1 MKTSHKPMMRGL
13 VLSQAVLLSAL
24 GLAGCGGV
32 TVFQDQT
39 PVAVMGTLPAPP
51 PKVAEPEPEPEPPP
65 RVELKEDKIEIHEK
79 VQFEYNSAKIMEVS
93 HSLLNEVADL
103 IKKTP
108 RIKKLQVEG
117 HASSD
122 GADEYNMTLSDK
134 RAKSVRAYL
143 VTQGVPKDKLVAK
156 GFGETKPIATNDT
169 EVGREKNRRVEFNIV
184 EQDVVQK
191 KVQIDPKT
199 GKETVLEE
207 KTIPSGGEQPA
218 EKKPAAGAA
227 K

>member
-1 MKTSHKPMMRGL
+1 MMRGF
-13 VLSQAVLLSAL
+13 VLSQAVLLSAV

-39 PVAVMGTLPAPP
+39 PVAVMGTLPPP
-51 PKVAEPEPEPEPPP
+51 PPAPEPEPEPEPPP
-65 RVELKEDKIEIHEK
+65 RVELKEDRIEIHEK
-79 VQFEYNSAKIMEVS
+79 VQFEYNSAKILEVS
-93 HSLLNEVADL
+93 HSLLNEVADV

-108 RIKKLQVEG
+108 RIKKIQVEG

-122 GADEYNMTLSDK
+122 GADEYNLKLSDR
-134 RAKSVRAYL
+134 RAKAVRAYL
-143 VTQGVPKDKLVAK
+143 ITQGVSKDALVAK
-156 GFGETKPIATNDT
+156 GFGETKPIADNNT
-169 EVGREKNRRVEFNIV
+169 EEGREKNRRVEFNII

-207 KTIPSGGEQPA
+207 KKIPGKAA

>member
-1 MKTSHKPMMRGL
+1 MKTSRKPMMGGIA
-13 VLSQAVLLSAL
+13 LSQAVLLSAV

-39 PVAVMGTLPAPP
+39 PVAVNGSLPAPP
-51 PKVAEPEPEPEPPP
+51 PPPPPEPAPAPEPPP

-79 VQFEYNSAKIMEVS
+79 VQFEYNSSNILEVS
-93 HSLLNEVADL
+93 HSLLNEVADV
-103 IKKTP
+103 IKKTA
-108 RIKKLQVEG
+108 RIKKIQVEG

-122 GADEYNMTLSDK
+122 GNDDYNMKLSDK

-143 VTQGVPKDKLVAK
+143 ITQGVPEAKLVAK
-156 GFGETKPIATNDT
+156 GFGETKPIADNAT
-169 EVGREKNRRVEFNIV
+169 EAGKEKNRRVEFNII

-199 GKETVLEE
+199 GKEVVLEA
-207 KTIPSGGEQPA
+207 TTAGA
-218 EKKPAAGAA
+218 DKKPASGAA
-227 K
+227 H

>member
-1 MKTSHKPMMRGL
+1 MKTSRKLMMRGL

-51 PKVAEPEPEPEPPP
+51 PPPAPEPEPEPPP

-79 VQFEYNSAKIMEVS
+79 VQFEYNSANILEVS
-93 HSLLNEVADL
+93 HSLLNEVADV

-108 RIKKLQVEG
+108 RIKKIQVEG

-122 GADEYNMTLSDK
+122 GSDDYNLRLSDK
-134 RAKSVRAYL
+134 RAKAVRTYL
-143 VTQGVPKDKLVAK
+143 IAQGVAKEKLVAK
-156 GFGETKPIATNDT
+156 GYGETKPIADNAT
-169 EVGREKNRRVEFNIV
+169 EAGREKNRRVEFNII
-184 EQDVVQK
+184 EQDVIQK

-199 GKETVLEE
+199 GKETVLEQKQVTE
-207 KTIPSGGEQPA
+207 GAAP
-218 EKKPAAGAA
+218 KKPAAGAA
-227 K
+227 Q

>member
-1 MKTSHKPMMRGL
+1 MKTSHKPMMRGF
-13 VLSQAVLLSAL
+13 VLSQAVLLSAV

-51 PKVAEPEPEPEPPP
+51 PAPEPEPEPEPPP

-79 VQFEYNSAKIMEVS
+79 IQFEYNSANILEVS
-93 HSLLNEVADL
+93 HSLLNEVADV

-108 RIKKLQVEG
+108 RIKKIQVEG

-122 GADEYNMTLSDK
+122 GSDDYNMRLSDK
-134 RAKSVRAYL
+134 RAKAVRAYL
-143 VTQGVPKDKLVAK
+143 ITQGVGKDKLVAK
-156 GFGETKPIATNDT
+156 GFGETKPIADNET
-169 EVGREKNRRVEFNIV
+169 EAGREKNRRVEFNII
-184 EQDVVQK
+184 EQDVIQK

-199 GKETVLEE
+199 GKETVLEQKKVTE
-207 KTIPSGGEQPA
+207 GAAP
-218 EKKPAAGAA
+218 KKPAAGAA
-227 K
+227 Q

>member
-1 MKTSHKPMMRGL
+1 MKTSHKPMMRGII
-13 VLSQAVLLSAL
+13 LSQAVLLSAL

-39 PVAVMGTLPAPP
+39 PVAVMGALPP
-51 PKVAEPEPEPEPPP
+51 PPPAAEPEPEPEPPP
-65 RVELKEDKIEIHEK
+65 RVELKDDKIEIHEK
-79 VQFEYNSAKIMEVS
+79 VQFEYNSANILEVS
-93 HSLLNEVADL
+93 HSLLNEVADV

-108 RIKKLQVEG
+108 RIKKIQVEG

-122 GADEYNMTLSDK
+122 GADDYNLTLSDK
-134 RAKSVRAYL
+134 RAKAVRAYL
-143 VTQGVPKDKLVAK
+143 TTQGVGKDKLVAK
-156 GFGETKPIATNDT
+156 GFGETKPIADN
-169 EVGREKNRRVEFNIV
+169 ESEAGREKNRRVEFNII
-184 EQDVVQK
+184 EQEVTQK

-207 KTIPSGGEQPA
+207 KKISEGA
-218 EKKPAAGAA
+218 ADKKPAAGT

>member
-1 MKTSHKPMMRGL
+1 MKTSRKPMMGGIA
-13 VLSQAVLLSAL
+13 LSQAVLLSAV

-39 PVAVMGTLPAPP
+39 PVAVNGTLPAPP
-51 PKVAEPEPEPEPPP
+51 PPPPAPEPAPEPPP

-79 VQFEYNSAKIMEVS
+79 VQFAYNSAEILAAS
-93 HSLLNEVADL
+93 HSLLNEVADV
-103 IKKTP
+103 IKKTA
-108 RIKKLQVEG
+108 RIKKIQVEG

-122 GADEYNMTLSDK
+122 GNDDYNLKLSDK

-143 VTQGVPKDKLVAK
+143 VTQGVPDTKVVAK

-169 EVGREKNRRVEFNIV
+169 EEGKEKNRRVEFNIV
-184 EQDVVQK
+184 EQDTQMKRVET
-191 KVQIDPKT
+191 DPKT
-199 GKETVLEE
+199 GKVTETVVQQS
-207 KTIPSGGEQPA
+207 TTAGA
-218 EKKPAAGAA
+218 DKKPAAGAA

>member
-1 MKTSHKPMMRGL
+1 MKTSRKLMMRGL

-51 PKVAEPEPEPEPPP
+51 PPPAPEPEPEPPP

-79 VQFEYNSAKIMEVS
+79 IQFEYNSANILEVS
-93 HSLLNEVADL
+93 HSLLNEVADV

-108 RIKKLQVEG
+108 RIKKIQVEG

-122 GADEYNMTLSDK
+122 GSDDYNLRLSDK
-134 RAKSVRAYL
+134 RAKAVRTYL
-143 VTQGVPKDKLVAK
+143 IAQGVAKEKLVAK
-156 GFGETKPIATNDT
+156 GYGETKPIADNAT
-169 EVGREKNRRVEFNIV
+169 EAGREKNRRVEFNII
-184 EQDVVQK
+184 EQDVIQK

-199 GKETVLEE
+199 GKETVLEQKQVTE
-207 KTIPSGGEQPA
+207 GAAP
-218 EKKPAAGAA
+218 KKPAAGAA
-227 K
+227 Q

>member
-1 MKTSHKPMMRGL
+1 MKTSRKPMMRGL
-13 VLSQAVLLSAL
+13 VLSQAVLLSAV

-51 PKVAEPEPEPEPPP
+51 PPPAPEPEPEPPP

-79 VQFEYNSAKIMEVS
+79 IQFEYNSANILEVS
-93 HSLLNEVADL
+93 HSLLNEVADV

-108 RIKKLQVEG
+108 RIKKIQVEG

-122 GADEYNMTLSDK
+122 GSDDYNLRLSDK
-134 RAKSVRAYL
+134 RAKAVRTYL
-143 VTQGVPKDKLVAK
+143 IAQGVAKEKLVAK
-156 GFGETKPIATNDT
+156 GYGETKPIADNAT
-169 EVGREKNRRVEFNIV
+169 EAGREKNRRVEFNII
-184 EQDVVQK
+184 EQDVIQK

-199 GKETVLEE
+199 GKETVLEQKQVTE
-207 KTIPSGGEQPA
+207 GAAP
-218 EKKPAAGAA
+218 KKPAAGAA
-227 K
+227 Q

>member
-1 MKTSHKPMMRGL
+1 MKTSHKPMMRGF
-13 VLSQAVLLSAL
+13 VLSQAVLLSAV

-39 PVAVMGTLPAPP
+39 PVAVMGTLPPP
-51 PKVAEPEPEPEPPP
+51 PPAPEPEPEPEPPP
-65 RVELKEDKIEIHEK
+65 RVELKEDRIEIHEK
-79 VQFEYNSAKIMEVS
+79 VQFEYNSAKILEVS
-93 HSLLNEVADL
+93 HSLLNEVADV

-108 RIKKLQVEG
+108 RIKKIQVEG

-122 GADEYNMTLSDK
+122 GADEYNLKLSDR
-134 RAKSVRAYL
+134 RAKAVRAYL
-143 VTQGVPKDKLVAK
+143 ITQGVSKDALVAK
-156 GFGETKPIATNDT
+156 GFGETKPIADNNT
-169 EVGREKNRRVEFNIV
+169 EEGREKNRRVEFNII

-207 KTIPSGGEQPA
+207 KKIPGKAA

>member
-13 VLSQAVLLSAL
+13 VLSQAVLLSAV

-39 PVAVMGTLPAPP
+39 PVAVMGTLPKPP
-51 PKVAEPEPEPEPPP
+51 PPPPPEPAPEPPP
-65 RVELKEDKIEIHEK
+65 RVELKEDRIEIHEK
-79 VQFEYNSAKIMEVS
+79 VQFEYNSAKILEVS
-93 HSLLNEVADL
+93 HSLLNEVADV

-108 RIKKLQVEG
+108 RIKKIQVEG

-122 GADEYNMTLSDK
+122 GADEYNLKLSDR
-134 RAKSVRAYL
+134 RAKAVRAYL
-143 VTQGVPKDKLVAK
+143 ITQGVGKDTLVAK
-156 GFGETKPIATNDT
+156 GFGETKPIADNNT
-169 EVGREKNRRVEFNIV
+169 EAGREKNRRVEFNII

-207 KTIPSGGEQPA
+207 KKIPGGAA
-218 EKKPAAGAA
+218 EKMPAAGAA